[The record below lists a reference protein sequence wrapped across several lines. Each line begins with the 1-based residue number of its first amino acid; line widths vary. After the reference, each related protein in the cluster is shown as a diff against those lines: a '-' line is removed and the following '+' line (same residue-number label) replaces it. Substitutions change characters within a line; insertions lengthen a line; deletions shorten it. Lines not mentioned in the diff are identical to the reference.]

1 MSDSGNEQN
10 DQNEPENAQ
19 AGDKVWDAFM
29 AFDHEKMG
37 YMATNDLKSALEYL
51 GETVNEEET
60 FLMISTCD
68 PENVGTI

>member
-1 MSDSGNEQN
+1 MSDSEKEQQN
-10 DQNEPENAQ
+10 DVDHTPDQ

-29 AFDHEKMG
+29 AFDHDKMG
-37 YMATNDLKSALEYL
+37 YMSTNDLKSALEYL